1 MEQRQPLVEDL
12 WVVKHVRENEIEKK
26 ERERNIKDKYQIYI
40 MLPIEVIIYIFS
52 YLGVKP
58 NRRCKSITQ
67 KGKMCKNR
75 IHKGSYNGFFC
86 LTHIKKLGRINS
98 SLQRDFVERCIM
110 MYSSIKNRERTISRL
125 ENLRLWKEEQ
135 AQEHKRRRRYLTS
148 HSGGGTF
155 NHANIILQY
164 GQF

>member
-1 MEQRQPLVEDL
+1 
-12 WVVKHVRENEIEKK
+12 
-26 ERERNIKDKYQIYI
+26 

-58 NRRCKSITQ
+58 NRRCKSITLQ
-67 KGKMCKNR
+67 GKMCKNR
-75 IHKGSYNGFFC
+75 IHKGSYNEFFC
-86 LTHIKKLGRINS
+86 LTHIKKLTKMNQ

-135 AQEHKRRRRYLTS
+135 AQERKRWRRYLTS

-155 NHANIILQY
+155 NYANIILQY

>member
-1 MEQRQPLVEDL
+1 
-12 WVVKHVRENEIEKK
+12 VVKHVRKK
-26 ERERNIKDKYQIYI
+26 ENKKKEQERNIKDKYQIYI

-58 NRRCKSITQ
+58 NHRCKSITLQ
-67 KGKMCKNR
+67 GKMCRNK
-75 IHKGSYNGFFC
+75 IHKGSYNEFFC
-86 LTHIKKLGRINS
+86 LTHIKKLTRMND

-135 AQEHKRRRRYLTS
+135 ARKQSQRRYLTS

-155 NHANIILQY
+155 NYANIILQY
-164 GQF
+164 GENE

>member
-1 MEQRQPLVEDL
+1 
-12 WVVKHVRENEIEKK
+12 
-26 ERERNIKDKYQIYI
+26 

-58 NRRCKSITQ
+58 NHRCKSITRQ
-67 KGKMCKNR
+67 GKMCRNR
-75 IHKGSYNGFFC
+75 IHKGSYNEFFC
-86 LTHIKKLGRINS
+86 LTHIKKLARRND

-110 MYSSIKNRERTISRL
+110 MYNSIKNRERTISRL

-135 AQEHKRRRRYLTS
+135 AQERKRWRRYLTS

-155 NHANIILQY
+155 NYTNIILQY
-164 GQF
+164 GDND